1 MIKERS
7 VPIVIILSLITFGIY
22 PIYWYYSITEELS
35 AATNDPHFSGAKALI
50 FALITCGIYVL
61 FWYYIVGQKMA
72 ELQRTHNMLI
82 KDNGVLYIVLSIFGL
97 SIISNAIIQSEL
109 NKFVRVI

>member
-72 ELQRTHNMLI
+72 ELQRIHNMLI

-109 NKFVRVI
+109 NKFVRLI